1 MDIENM
7 KAFVKVAEC
16 KSISD
21 AARKLHYL
29 QSNLSAKVKR
39 VETYY
44 NQKLFIREPR
54 GVELTAKGA
63 VLYQQFKE
71 MIFLWEETENKMK
84 RQDASLRLGT
94 VVSIGVTQFSQALAR
109 LKYRNP
115 SLEVTIKTG
124 SADSIEK
131 QILNEKI
138 DIAYFIGKL
147 GNSHIRYEKLGI
159 EELVLVGDNISN
171 TTDFKEYLRNKNLL
185 VLTDHCLYSSILQN
199 IFADLKIDHG
209 ETIEVG
215 DIDAIIQFA
224 LMGMGISLIPKRLVI
239 RKNIS
244 SFLEIPSLN
253 KFVDLY
259 LITRSNHE
267 LTPIEKQF
275 IQLSQELA
283 LIS

>member
-1 MDIENM
+1 M

-39 VETYY
+39 IETYY

-54 GVELTAKGA
+54 GVALTAKGA

-94 VVSIGVTQFSQALAR
+94 VVSIGATQFSQALAR
-109 LKYRNP
+109 LKHRNP
-115 SLEVTIKTG
+115 SLKVTIKTG
-124 SADSIEK
+124 STDSIEK

-147 GNSHIRYEKLGI
+147 GNPHIRYEKLGI
-159 EELVLVGDNISN
+159 EELVLVGDNISS
-171 TTDFKEYLRNKNLL
+171 TTDLKEYLRNKNLL

-224 LMGMGISLIPKRLVI
+224 VMGMGISLIPKRLAI
-239 RKNIS
+239 HKHIS
-244 SFLEIPSLN
+244 SFFEMPSLN
-253 KFVDLY
+253 TSVDLY

-267 LTPIEKQF
+267 LTPIERQF
-275 IQLSQELA
+275 VQLSQSLT